1 MNPTILP
8 VVHAPS
14 GLRGRHVAIIFV
26 SFFAVIFIVNGAM
39 VYSAVTTYTGIVSNE
54 PYRKGLHYN
63 ERIAEDERQARL
75 GWTDD
80 VKISRDGHISIVL
93 SADQARAVTGMKVE
107 VQVGRPST
115 NRFDSR
121 LALRETAPGRYEGP
135 GGPLEAGSWIV
146 ALEVRADG
154 NAADPA
160 YRMRRRLWLKQ

>member
-1 MNPTILP
+1 MSPTILP
-8 VVHAPS
+8 IARAPS

-26 SFFAVIFIVNGAM
+26 SFFAVIFLVNGAM
-39 VYSAVTTYTGIVSNE
+39 VYSAITTYSGIVSNE

-80 VKISRDGHISIVL
+80 VKISRDGHVSIVL
-93 SADQARAVTGMKVE
+93 FAAQSRPLTGMKIE
-107 VQVGRPST
+107 VQIGRPST

-121 LALRETAPGRYEGP
+121 LALREIEPGRYEGQ

-146 ALEVRADG
+146 ALEVRAEG
-154 NAADPA
+154 NSADPA
-160 YRMRRRLWLKQ
+160 YRTRRRLWLKQ